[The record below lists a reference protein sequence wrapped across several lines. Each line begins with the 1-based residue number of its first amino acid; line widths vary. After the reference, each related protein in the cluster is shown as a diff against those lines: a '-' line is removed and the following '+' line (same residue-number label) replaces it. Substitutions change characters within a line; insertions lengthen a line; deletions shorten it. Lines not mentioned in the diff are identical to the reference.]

1 MFRVIAIYSLV
12 HLLICFTGNHL
23 AVTAGYTVFNASQMY
38 KYRNTNIIRQPYQ
51 QEGQFNMKQ
60 VSALNTGKGSN
71 NQGKQGDQLLNNDVS
86 NNKQNVNNEQFKGRY
101 VQEQD
106 DRENPDLSKLH
117 ESNKGLEYRENEPP
131 EKLQQDTGKSLFDD
145 ERDI

>member
-1 MFRVIAIYSLV
+1 
-12 HLLICFTGNHL
+12 
-23 AVTAGYTVFNASQMY
+23 MY
-38 KYRNTNIIRQPYQ
+38 KYRNTNMIRQPYQ

-131 EKLQQDTGKSLFDD
+131 EKLQEDTGKSPFDD